1 MTTPRRPRPGRAAL
15 TPLDVEGRVQ
25 EITRAMVAGTWSR
38 QAAEGYA
45 VAWGVDAAT
54 VRGHA
59 AEAARMLR
67 AGSALNLDEMVVTIL
82 GRLDR
87 VYEAAMVAEDFKAA
101 VAAVKTLAEV
111 TGVSAPLKV
120 ALTDPEGKAAAP
132 ALPPDVARL
141 VESEAGVTFY
151 AVHKH
156 RPAPALAVQLA
167 AGERSPFDPCGRQGC
182 AFCARPGAALRPS

>member
-1 MTTPRRPRPGRAAL
+1 MH
-15 TPLDVEGRVQ
+15 
-25 EITRAMVAGTWSR
+25 EIVRAMVAGTWSR

-59 AEAARMLR
+59 AEAARTLR
-67 AGSALNLDEMVVTIL
+67 AGSALNLDEMVVTVL

-111 TGVSAPLKV
+111 TGISAPLKV
-120 ALTDPEGKAAAP
+120 ALTDPEGKAAGP
-132 ALPPDVARL
+132 HPPPQVAQL
-141 VESEAGVTFY
+141 VESEACMKFW
-151 AVHKH
+151 ALHSW
-156 RPAPALAVQLA
+156 RPAPPLAAQLA
-167 AGERSPFDPCGRQGC
+167 AGERSPFDPCGRPGC
-182 AFCARPGAALRPS
+182 AFCARPGATARPS